1 MIELMFKFVFLKYI
15 KENASKWGKKFSCQ
29 EGPLIEGSEDG
40 EEEKVLSKW
49 SVCHETSY
57 ILVNR
62 ITSGNLVYLHFIY
75 KFQPEIAKNSQ
86 SGIKRPSWAKN

>member
-1 MIELMFKFVFLKYI
+1 MPV
-15 KENASKWGKKFSCQ
+15 SGKIFFSCE

-62 ITSGNLVYLHFIY
+62 ITSGNLVYHLSPSFILFISSNL
-75 KFQPEIAKNSQ
+75 KLPKIANLE
-86 SGIKRPSWAKN
+86 

>member
-1 MIELMFKFVFLKYI
+1 M
-15 KENASKWGKKFSCQ
+15 SKKMPVSGKKFFGCE

-62 ITSGNLVYLHFIY
+62 ITSGNLVYHLSPSFILFISSNL
-75 KFQPEIAKNSQ
+75 KLPKIANLEQKGQ
-86 SGIKRPSWAKN
+86 VGPKTRQF